1 MAQTKQQ
8 VAIITGGGTGIGLAT
23 ARMLAKKGWGVAI
36 TGRREAKLAE
46 AARQIEKASFAP
58 VLIVAADVSDRKQ
71 AAGVVDAALLR
82 FGRVDAVI
90 NAAGAAE
97 HADIDQSSGE
107 VLDRILGVNTIAP
120 AAIIA
125 RAWTE
130 FKKQESGCVVNI
142 SSWATHDPFPGFFAY
157 AASKAAVNLM
167 ARSCAVEGREI
178 GVLTFSHVICR
189 PTEAEAQEYHDQI
202 MSQIDWPAV
211 DNLVNL
217 QFAHAQSFPHDLLA
231 QIRNLMALGHGG
243 FPLIG
248 YSCAMRRSGR
258 SSCAVVRA

>member
-46 AARQIEKASFAP
+46 AARQIEKTSFAP

-82 FGRVDAVI
+82 FGRVDAVV

-97 HADIDQSSGE
+97 LADIDKSAGE

-178 GVLTFSHVICR
+178 GVRGFAVAPGAVETDMLRSAFDETMI
-189 PTEAEAQEYHDQI
+189 PTSACLSPDEVASVVVGCIEGQHDRENGKTI
-202 MSQIDWPAV
+202 
-211 DNLVNL
+211 
-217 QFAHAQSFPHDLLA
+217 
-231 QIRNLMALGHGG
+231 
-243 FPLIG
+243 
-248 YSCAMRRSGR
+248 YMRRGESG
-258 SSCAVVRA
+258 SVEMFASPA